1 MKKSRLLSSLL
12 LVLTALI
19 WGSAFVAQRVGL
31 DYAGPLAFNGVRSLI
46 GAAVLVPVW
55 LLFRPRSGVDRK
67 KTLRAGAVCGVI
79 LFAAANLQQAGLA
92 YTEVGKAG
100 FITTFY
106 IILVPILSVFA
117 RKKPAPFL
125 WIAVALALCGLWFLC
140 MQPGAFTVGRGD
152 LMELGCAFFFSL
164 QIMVIDRYA
173 KTADGVLL
181 SCVQFAVSGVLSLLA
196 SIFLEAPDFRV
207 LFRGWAPLLYTGV
220 LSCGVG
226 YTLQILGQKNL
237 HPTVASLLMSLESA
251 FSVLAGWLILHQ
263 ALSARE
269 LAGCGFMLAAVV
281 LAQLSPSGKPKEGPA
296 AP

>member
-1 MKKSRLLSSLL
+1 MKKSKLLSSLL

-46 GAAVLVPVW
+46 GAAVLVPVR
-55 LLFRPRSGVDRK
+55 LLFRPRGGVDRR
-67 KTLRAGAVCGVI
+67 KTLWAGAVCGVI

-106 IILVPILSVFA
+106 IILVPILSVFV

-173 KTADGVLL
+173 DSADGVLL
-181 SCVQFAVSGVLSLLA
+181 SCVQFAVSGVLSLIA
-196 SIFLEAPDFRV
+196 SFFLEAPDFRE
-207 LFRGWAPLLYTGV
+207 LFRGWVPLLYPGV

-281 LAQLSPSGKPKEGPA
+281 LAQLAPSGKPKKGN